1 MSASNVLCK
10 TQGHAREVI
19 TFPLDMKT
27 APDDIK
33 LAQFVLDTLGHRWTL
48 KIGERVV
55 IELDLCRRCQRIF
68 DKVQVCVEKEFR

>member
-1 MSASNVLCK
+1 MTGAHVLCAQ
-10 TQGHAREVI
+10 QGHAREVV
-19 TFPLDMKT
+19 TFPLDVKT
-27 APDDIK
+27 ASADVR
-33 LAQFVLDTLGHRWTL
+33 LAQFILDTLGHRWTL